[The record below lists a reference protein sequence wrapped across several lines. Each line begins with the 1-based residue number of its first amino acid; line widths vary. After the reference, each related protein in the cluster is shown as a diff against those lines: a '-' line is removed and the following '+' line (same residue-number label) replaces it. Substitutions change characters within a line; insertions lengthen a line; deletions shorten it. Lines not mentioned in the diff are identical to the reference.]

1 MFVAG
6 DNITINCTAEVDQGH
21 EQFPIFRF
29 GLNNS
34 ILILPSQFKHHNIL
48 LTRHFKGLSSTAL
61 SNSILAVNISVSLN
75 KVPLTCLVDTVTT
88 KKNMTRNIIILGK
101 YDFDVCTSM
110 LECV

>member
-6 DNITINCTAEVDQGH
+6 DNVTINCTAEVDQG
-21 EQFPIFRF
+21 EFPIFRF

-34 ILILPSQFKHHNIL
+34 ILVLPSQFQHLNIL
-48 LTRHFKGLSSTAL
+48 LTRHFKESSSTAF

-75 KVPLTCLVDTVTT
+75 KVPLTCLVDAVTT
-88 KKNMTRNIIILGK
+88 RNNVTRTLIILGK